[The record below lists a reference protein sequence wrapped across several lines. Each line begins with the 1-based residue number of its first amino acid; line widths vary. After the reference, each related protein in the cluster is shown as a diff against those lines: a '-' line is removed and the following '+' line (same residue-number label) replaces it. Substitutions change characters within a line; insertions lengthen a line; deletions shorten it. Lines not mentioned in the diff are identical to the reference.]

1 MPAQEWD
8 IEKLT
13 KMININ
19 LVGAL
24 NVLDIILPEFISRDK
39 GHLVLRAVWPV
50 TVDCQGHLGT
60 DLLRRQSQT

>member
-8 IEKLT
+8 IEKIT

-24 NVLDIILPEFISRDK
+24 NVLDIILPEFISGKRSFSFY
-39 GHLVLRAVWPV
+39 GEFGRLPWIAR
-50 TVDCQGHLGT
+50 GT
-60 DLLRRQSQT
+60 WLDLPRRQSQT